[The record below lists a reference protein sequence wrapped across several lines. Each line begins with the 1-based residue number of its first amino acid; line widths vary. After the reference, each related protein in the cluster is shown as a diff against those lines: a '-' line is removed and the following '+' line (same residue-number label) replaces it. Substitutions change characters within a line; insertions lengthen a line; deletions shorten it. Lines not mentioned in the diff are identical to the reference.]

1 MTIPKTLSTDPYT
14 VLNPDDRWRP
24 GKDLLHRQIGH
35 LMPPL
40 VEKVRRAVKEWRDAG
55 YPDVS
60 GTTRALLKWWFERD
74 DGDASRIR
82 YYFAQRE
89 AVETVIYLYEAASV
103 RDKYNMLRYSS
114 GGVTPEMMHESWAR
128 YVVKM
133 ATGSGKTKVIS
144 LLIAWSYYHKLYE
157 ENSPLSR
164 NILLVAP
171 NIIVLDR
178 LYRDFRG
185 LQIFHEDRVLPE
197 DGCEGRDWT
206 SDFQMR
212 LHRQNEVRGRAGDG
226 NLFLTN
232 VQRVYIRDVK
242 QPSAED
248 GDTTDYF
255 LGGAPS
261 GALTDDNIDL
271 GEVVRDM
278 DELLV
283 INDEAHHIHD
293 EKLAWFKAV
302 ESMHNTLVQKGRALS
317 LQVDMTATP
326 KHNNGAIFVQT
337 VADYPLVEAIHQN
350 VVKRPVI
357 PDRES
362 EQKMKEQ
369 PSADYGER
377 FQDYIK
383 LGVKE
388 WRKARDENKKADK
401 KAVLFVMTDDTKNC
415 DAMGEYLEKEYH
427 DLKGKVLVI
436 HTQKNG
442 AITEKTTTG
451 KAKAELDELR
461 KQAATIDDWDNKHSA
476 VVSVLVLREGWDV
489 RNVTTVVGL
498 RAYAAKSNILPE
510 QTLGRGLRLMYPG
523 QNDAGEK
530 VSIIGSEAFIEFVKE
545 IEKEGVKLDRKA
557 MGDATSAQTPVVVMI
572 DRGKNIENLDIAV
585 PVLSRRFS
593 TDFSRVQELRAEN
606 IPCAAQPYKSYPK
619 DAPREIIFRDVITN
633 EVSHRTTLSDDAVG
647 DYSRVVGYFAQ
658 CVMKSHNLFSGYD
671 FFYET
676 MRGFIRDRLFG
687 KTVDM
692 DAADTVRNLSEP
704 GAGKAIMDGF
714 AQAISAL
721 LTSASDNPEIERW
734 LKVSGM
740 RAFAAKPSKNSYEPE
755 KCPQN
760 IIIGDSS
767 LEIDFAKFLD
777 ECPDVAAFARNYFA
791 VNFRLDYV
799 KTGGAIANYFPDF
812 LVRDN
817 KGGVWIVETK
827 GRMDEN
833 DARKITRLRQ
843 WCEDVRELAKEPVIR
858 ALLVDEEG
866 FRKHPPKTFG
876 DLQTMFAE

>member
-40 VEKVRRAVKEWRDAG
+40 VDKVRRAVKEWRDAG

-461 KQAATIDDWDNKHSA
+461 KQAATIDDWDNRHSA

-557 MGDATSAQTPVVVMI
+557 MGDATSA
-572 DRGKNIENLDIAV
+572 
-585 PVLSRRFS
+585 
-593 TDFSRVQELRAEN
+593 
-606 IPCAAQPYKSYPK
+606 
-619 DAPREIIFRDVITN
+619 
-633 EVSHRTTLSDDAVG
+633 
-647 DYSRVVGYFAQ
+647 
-658 CVMKSHNLFSGYD
+658 
-671 FFYET
+671 
-676 MRGFIRDRLFG
+676 
-687 KTVDM
+687 
-692 DAADTVRNLSEP
+692 
-704 GAGKAIMDGF
+704 
-714 AQAISAL
+714 
-721 LTSASDNPEIERW
+721 
-734 LKVSGM
+734 
-740 RAFAAKPSKNSYEPE
+740 
-755 KCPQN
+755 
-760 IIIGDSS
+760 
-767 LEIDFAKFLD
+767 
-777 ECPDVAAFARNYFA
+777 
-791 VNFRLDYV
+791 
-799 KTGGAIANYFPDF
+799 
-812 LVRDN
+812 
-817 KGGVWIVETK
+817 
-827 GRMDEN
+827 
-833 DARKITRLRQ
+833 
-843 WCEDVRELAKEPVIR
+843 
-858 ALLVDEEG
+858 
-866 FRKHPPKTFG
+866 
-876 DLQTMFAE
+876 